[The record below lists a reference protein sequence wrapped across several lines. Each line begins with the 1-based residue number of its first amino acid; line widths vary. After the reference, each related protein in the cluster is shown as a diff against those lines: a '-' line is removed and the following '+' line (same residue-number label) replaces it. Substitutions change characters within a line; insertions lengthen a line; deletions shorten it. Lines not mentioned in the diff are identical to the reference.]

1 MSSEGDNTTRE
12 PAADGGGADGG
23 GAGGAGADGAGLM
36 ARRVE
41 LILAQLESLP
51 TLSPVATRLL
61 RLSSNDGIEEADFEE
76 VIRLIEADPALSA
89 RMLSLSRRASLGV
102 SKQVTT
108 VRRAVVLLGLEA
120 VQSSLLGIQV
130 YELLGQDSRAG
141 ETRSRVARGD
151 ASSLDSALWGTGPAD
166 ADAPGFDRVGFWE
179 HSVAVASCAELL
191 AEGHRELR
199 VHPGEAFTAGL
210 MHDLGKLVLDWL
222 LPKSYEKVI
231 ALARARGWGI
241 APAERAVLGLDH
253 HIVGKRLGEHWGL
266 PHVYQDAMWL
276 HGQPL
281 GALPDV
287 RHRALIGLVTLADAM
302 CRSLHLGWSGSCEQP
317 GVLGGSSGDGG
328 GDPNASALSELAAEL
343 GLRPERVRDV
353 VPRLHE
359 AVARRG
365 RDLGLNEQ
373 AAPQLVVRSIA
384 QANERLAR
392 LAVDAR
398 AKTDLARR
406 QQRVMDATV
415 EFMSR
420 SRAGASMT
428 DVLTQVAQSFNTLSG
443 GETSGFCALL
453 SQTREAGPWRL
464 CRFERARALWCTDEL
479 PAPKDASGEAL
490 DLATLVPAADGDGG
504 GSGDGGVTLGPTIA
518 LITWLSEHMDRLEA
532 GGVNPGGSG
541 SPDVRSLQILPLRS
555 GVGPVALLVHDQPA
569 LATMIGRRGI
579 ETIGAVWGGA
589 IASAAQHDGARRMS
603 EQFAETSRRLVA
615 LQDELTRTRSMAR
628 LGELTAG
635 AAHELNNPLTVISG
649 RAQLLQQ
656 RLREPRDKED
666 AAQIAQAAS
675 RLSDLI
681 TRLHLVSRTPELKLE
696 PMDPGEVLRE
706 GIRQGLA
713 MADLAPG
720 TVCPKPRVVVGAGAG
735 PAMLDRALMSRVIA
749 ELVANACQ
757 AGPRKFIEVGAR
769 VEDVDDQLILWVRDD
784 GPGLSEHA
792 LEHAF
797 DPFFSEKKAG
807 RRQGLGLSM
816 AQKIAQAHKGRV
828 NLRSEPGKGATA
840 EVALRAWR
848 AGAQVATPQP
858 GGTSAGGNP
867 RASASS
873 PRDRSSTSRAA

>member
-1 MSSEGDNTTRE
+1 MSSESENSAVASRQ
-12 PAADGGGADGG
+12 ADGPV
-23 GAGGAGADGAGLM
+23 AGDSSAGLM

-76 VIRLIEADPALSA
+76 VIRLIEADPSLSA

-141 ETRSRVARGD
+141 ETRTRATRVD
-151 ASSLDSALWGTGPAD
+151 SSPLDSALWGMSPAD
-166 ADAPGFDRVGFWE
+166 SDAPGFDRVGFWE

-276 HGQPL
+276 HGQPM
-281 GALPDV
+281 GALPEV
-287 RHRALIGLVTLADAM
+287 RHRGLIGLVTLADAM

-317 GVLGGSSGDGG
+317 GVLGQDAGG
-328 GDPNASALSELAAEL
+328 GEAGASALAELAAEL

-406 QQRVMDATV
+406 QQRVMDATI

-420 SRAGASMT
+420 SRAGASLT
-428 DVLTQVAQSFNTLSG
+428 DVLAQVAQSFNTLSA
-443 GETSGFCALL
+443 GEAGGFCALV
-453 SQTREAGPWRL
+453 SQTRESGPWRL
-464 CRFERARALWCTDEL
+464 CRYERARALWCTDEL
-479 PAPKDASGEAL
+479 PAPKDAAGQTL
-490 DLATLVPAADGDGG
+490 DLAALVPCSDGDGG
-504 GSGDGGVTLGPTIA
+504 AAGDAGVTLGPTIA
-518 LITWLSEHMDRLEA
+518 LITWLSEHMDRIDA
-532 GGVNPGGSG
+532 SGSG
-541 SPDVRSLQILPLRS
+541 TGGAGTPDVRTLQVLPLRS
-555 GVGPVALLVHDQPA
+555 GVGPVALLVHDQA
-569 LATMIGRRGI
+569 GLSATIGRRGI

-589 IASAAQHDGARRMS
+589 IASAAQHDGARRLG
-603 EQFAETSRRLVA
+603 EQFAETSRRLVT

-635 AAHELNNPLTVISG
+635 AAHELNNPLAVISG
-649 RAQLLQQ
+649 RAQMLQQ
-656 RLREPRDKED
+656 RLRDPKDKDD
-666 AAQIAQAAS
+666 AAQIAQAAG

-681 TRLHLVSRTPELKLE
+681 TRLHLVSRAPELKLE
-696 PMDPGEVLRE
+696 AMDPGEVLRE

-769 VEDVDDQLILWVRDD
+769 VDDVDDQLILWVRDD

-828 NLRSEPGKGATA
+828 NLRSEPGKGAMA
-840 EVALRAWR
+840 EVALRSWR
-848 AGAQVATPQP
+848 AGAQVAAPAA
-858 GGTSAGGNP
+858 GAGESGGNP
-867 RASASS
+867 RGSAST
-873 PRDRSSTSRAA
+873 PRDRSPTSRAA